1 MEAAKVDLEYDEI
14 EIGENV
20 YLAGHTSGI
29 KPSDWDTLRRNP
41 AFLKAPITTPV
52 GKVSPR
58 GQSPPQSAHC
68 SWVPSKV
75 AIAGLS

>member
-1 MEAAKVDLEYDEI
+1 MEAANVKLDYDEI

-29 KPSDWDTLRRNP
+29 KPADWEVLRRNP

-58 GQSPPQSAHC
+58 RPLPASA
-68 SWVPSKV
+68 
-75 AIAGLS
+75 